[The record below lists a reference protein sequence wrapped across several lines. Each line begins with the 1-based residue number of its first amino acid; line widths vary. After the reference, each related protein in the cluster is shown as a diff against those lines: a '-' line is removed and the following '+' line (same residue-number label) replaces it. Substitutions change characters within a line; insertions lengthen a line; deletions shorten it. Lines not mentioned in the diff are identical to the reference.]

1 MHVGEAIKELHSPGE
16 VEQKALTR
24 IRAETEVR
32 LACQTRPHK
41 DLSIKPLLPPS
52 ATARDANKV
61 GGIQGREQKIAIM
74 FIDIR
79 GSTKLGEEK
88 LPYDVLFVLNQF
100 FAEMAAALAETNG
113 HYAQFTGDGLMGAI
127 RN

>member
-1 MHVGEAIKELHSPGE
+1 
-16 VEQKALTR
+16 
-24 IRAETEVR
+24 
-32 LACQTRPHK
+32 
-41 DLSIKPLLPPS
+41 
-52 ATARDANKV
+52 
-61 GGIQGREQKIAIM
+61 M

-113 HYAQFTGDGLMGAI
+113 HYAQFTGDGLMGLYGIDENIVKACRDAI
-127 RN
+127 LGAAAMISRLEKLNART